1 MVELAF
7 EIGAP
12 ELVRTKARGQ
22 RRSLRAAAALADMAD
37 QAVAIKDGVDGAAG
51 GDPEITGKTADQQ
64 LADARVRPEH
74 KPCGH
79 PSAGLCFLQRTIKAS
94 ICDDGSWLA
103 WRTGRRER
111 SVNAAAPSS
120 L

>member
-1 MVELAF
+1 MIELAF
-7 EIGAP
+7 EISAP
-12 ELVRTKARGQ
+12 ELVRTKPRGQ
-22 RRSLRAAAALADMAD
+22 RRSLRAAAAADMAD

-79 PSAGLCFLQRTIKAS
+79 PSAACPS
-94 ICDDGSWLA
+94 CS
-103 WRTGRRER
+103 ER
-111 SVNAAAPSS
+111 SKPRSATVAGWRSGPASASDR
-120 L
+120 